1 MEFTTF
7 ESIKIGLA
15 SPEQIRSWSYGVVER
30 PETINY
36 RTQKPERD
44 GLFCERIFGP
54 TKDWECHCGKFK
66 KIRFKGKV
74 CDRCGVEVTRARVRR
89 ERMGHIELA
98 APVSHIWYFKGTP
111 SRIGQVLEI
120 SQKRLEEILYF
131 TKYIVIDPGNTELMK
146 KQLLSEK
153 EYLSYLEK
161 YGDDFKAEMGAEAIK
176 KLLNEYDPA
185 RYDTH
190 KTRLAEMGKIS
201 LGGKKVQCFNKP
213 TECECD
219 ECRKFAELEDIDW
232 RNNIEIVADDLKA
245 ELVGLPAGQ
254 KKVKI
259 LKRLQIIEAFRLS
272 GNKPEWMILDVVPVI
287 PPDIRPMIML
297 DGGRYAT
304 SDLNDLYRRVINRN
318 NRLKRM
324 LELDAPDIIV
334 RNEKRM
340 LQEAVDALID
350 NGRHGRPVTGPS
362 NRALKSLSDMLKG
375 KQGRFRQNLLGKRVD
390 YSGRSVIVVG
400 PELKMYQCGLPKEMA
415 LELFKPFVLKR
426 LVDKK
431 AIANIKSARKLIDR
445 ADNKVWD
452 ALEDVIKDHPVMLNR
467 APTLHR
473 LGIQA
478 FEPILVEG
486 RAIKLHPLV
495 CSAFN
500 ADFDGDQMAV
510 HLPLSAEA
518 QAEARFLMLA
528 ANNLLKPSDGKP
540 VAVPSQDMVLGS
552 YYLTMEKP
560 GEPGE
565 GKVFRDVNEALMAYN
580 EHDVSLHA
588 SIRVKITKDIGD
600 KKVSKIINAT
610 VGRLIFNENIPQN
623 LGYVDRTNSDKQF
636 DLEIAFLVGKKQ
648 LSDIIERCIKIHGT
662 TTTSEV
668 LDRIKALGYKYSTR
682 AALTVAVCDATIPPQ
697 KKEILAEAD
706 KEVEQ
711 ITTEYEY
718 GYISAQEK
726 TKKIISL
733 WTNTTDDVTKA
744 LKANFDRYNPI
755 WMMADSGARGSI
767 SQIRQLA
774 GMRGL
779 IANTSGTVI
788 EIPIRANYREGLNIL
803 EYFIASRGARK
814 GLADTALRTADSG
827 YLTRRLV
834 DVSQEVIVRTDDCG
848 TTDGIEVFEIR
859 NGNEIVEPF
868 EERLIGRFLAEDL
881 RDESGELIVSRNKMI
896 TDADAKKIAD
906 TGIEKIVIR
915 SVLTCKARTG
925 VCAKCYGVNLAFN
938 NVVSVGEAV
947 GVIAAQ
953 SIGEPGTQLTMR
965 TFHTGGVASADAE
978 DITQGLPRV
987 EELFESRRPKGAA
1000 ILSKISG
1007 KIHIEEVKTTRNII
1021 VTSDETGESES
1032 YMIPYNLK
1040 IRVQEGEY
1048 IEKGTR
1054 LTEGNVYPTDI
1065 LNILGIQAVQNY
1077 IINEVQKVYRLQGVD
1092 INDKHIE
1099 VIVRQML
1106 RKVKVEETGSSY
1118 LLPGTLVDRK
1128 EIDTINEE
1136 IQARIDAGEYDLQL
1150 VQTSPVLQGI
1160 TKASSNSDSFM
1171 SAASFQETT
1180 KALTDAAIRGKSDKL
1195 LGLKENVIICKLIPA
1210 GTGMECYNRVDVVK
1224 NEGYTD
1230 HNAPQNVSPITNPI
1244 I

>member
-1 MEFTTF
+1 MEFNTF

-15 SPEQIRSWSYGVVER
+15 SPEQIRSWSHGVVER

-131 TKYIVIDPGNTELMK
+131 TKYIVIDPGNTELVK

-153 EYLSYLEK
+153 EYISYREK

-190 KTRLAEMGKIS
+190 KNRLIEMGKVSIGS
-201 LGGKKVQCFNKP
+201 SKVSCFNKP
-213 TECECD
+213 TECDCEECQ
-219 ECRKFAELEDIDW
+219 KFAALEDIDW

-245 ELVGLPAGQ
+245 ELVGLPSGQ
-254 KKVKI
+254 KKVKL

-272 GNKPEWMILDVVPVI
+272 GNKPEWMILTVVPVI

-552 YYLTMEKP
+552 YYLTMDKP

-588 SIRVKITKDIGD
+588 NIKVKITKDVGD
-600 KKVSKIINAT
+600 KKVSKIIDAT

-682 AALTVAVCDATIPPQ
+682 AALTVAVCDASIPPQ
-697 KKEILAEAD
+697 KKEILAKAD
-706 KEVEQ
+706 EEVAQ

-726 TKKIISL
+726 SKKIISL
-733 WTNTTDDVTKA
+733 WTDTNDQVTAA

-779 IANTSGTVI
+779 IANTSGGVI

-834 DVSQEVIVRTDDCG
+834 DVSQDVIIREDDCG
-848 TTDGIEVFEIR
+848 TTDGIEVYEIK
-859 NGNEIVEPF
+859 NGNELVEPF
-868 EERLIGRFLAEDL
+868 AERLVGRYLSEDL
-881 RDESGELIVSRNKMI
+881 RDENGELIVSRNKLI
-896 TDADAKKIAD
+896 NDADAKKIVEA
-906 TGIEKIVIR
+906 GVEKIKIR
-915 SVLTCKARTG
+915 SVLTCKARYG
-925 VCAKCYGVNLAFN
+925 VCAKCYGANLAHN

-1000 ILSKISG
+1000 ILSRISG

-1021 VTSDETGESES
+1021 VNNDETGESES
-1032 YMIPYNLK
+1032 YMIPYNFK
-1040 IRVQEGEY
+1040 IRVQEGES

-1054 LTEGNVYPTDI
+1054 LTEGNIYPADI
-1065 LNILGIQAVQNY
+1065 LNILGTQAVQNY

-1128 EIDTINEE
+1128 EIDAINAE

-1150 VQTSPVLQGI
+1150 VQVSPVLQGI

-1195 LGLKENVIICKLIPA
+1195 LGLKENVIIGKLIPA
-1210 GTGMECYNRVDVVK
+1210 GTGMDIYNKVEVEVSK
-1224 NEGYTD
+1224 PENYID
-1230 HNAPQNVSPITNPI
+1230 HAAAPMPNPLA
-1244 I
+1244 